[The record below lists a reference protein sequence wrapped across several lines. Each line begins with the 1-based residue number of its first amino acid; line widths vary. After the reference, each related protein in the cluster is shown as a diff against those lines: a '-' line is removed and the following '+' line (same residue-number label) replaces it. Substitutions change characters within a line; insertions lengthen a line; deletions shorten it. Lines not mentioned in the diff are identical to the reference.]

1 MVNPVVTKREGARKQ
16 PAAHQHYHEKRSCAW
31 KRIYMC
37 IQCIKWRCS
46 PDTAFQ
52 HIPTLLSTFIHICP
66 LSSIYFLNPTVRPS
80 VYLPLWLLT
89 LPTQVFFSPCVFT
102 QTSFSLFFPHF
113 ILPSLFSPS
122 DPAQMAS
129 RCCSSSFAFTNISS
143 AHTAKKTLEEMLT
156 VFGKEA
162 GKRVVEDSFVMD

>member
-1 MVNPVVTKREGARKQ
+1 MEAYIHVHPVHQMKMFPRHGFSAHSNP
-16 PAAHQHYHEKRSCAW
+16 
-31 KRIYMC
+31 
-37 IQCIKWRCS
+37 
-46 PDTAFQ
+46 AFKI
-52 HIPTLLSTFIHICP
+52 HPHLPT
-66 LSSIYFLNPTVRPS
+66 FLNIFPKSHCPS
-80 VYLPLWLLT
+80 LSLSAFVATYFANSC
-89 LPTQVFFSPCVFT
+89 VSKFFFSPCVVT

-143 AHTAKKTLEEMLT
+143 AHTAKKTLEEMFT

>member
-1 MVNPVVTKREGARKQ
+1 MEGYIHVHPVHQMKMFPRHGFSAHSNP
-16 PAAHQHYHEKRSCAW
+16 
-31 KRIYMC
+31 
-37 IQCIKWRCS
+37 
-46 PDTAFQ
+46 AFKIRP
-52 HIPTLLSTFIHICP
+52 HLPT
-66 LSSIYFLNPTVRPS
+66 FLNIFPKSHCPS
-80 VYLPLWLLT
+80 LSLCLRGYLLCQLMCL
-89 LPTQVFFSPCVFT
+89 QVFFSPCVFT

-143 AHTAKKTLEEMLT
+143 AHTAKKTLEEMFS